1 MKPIMS
7 LERQD
12 AILAMENKRTQIICA
27 LMEGN
32 HVDGLDEI
40 LRLVDRPVVTPEELV
55 HEPEDRTVAQINKWY
70 DLIANACRWVQN
82 IGLTMTDHV
91 PVYWFDETVGDI
103 QWTYADELVFC
114 LDEQDVEYK
123 GQQLLAVEVKDIIP
137 KILRPLMDE
146 AIEAGDAQCIDR
158 LAQTMVYVLTELKS
172 QEAGDVD

>member
-1 MKPIMS
+1 MKPIIS
-7 LERQD
+7 LERRD

-70 DLIANACRWVQN
+70 DLIASACRWLQN

-91 PVYWFDETVGDI
+91 PVYWFDEQEQSI

-123 GQQLLAVEVKDIIP
+123 GQQLFAS
-137 KILRPLMDE
+137 
-146 AIEAGDAQCIDR
+146 AIDYFGIVTAE
-158 LAQTMVYVLTELKS
+158 ELKTAILDCDTE
-172 QEAGDVD
+172 EAKRLMEVIKQAMEEYI

>member
-1 MKPIMS
+1 MKPIIS
-7 LERQD
+7 LERRD
-12 AILAMENKRTQIICA
+12 AILATENKRTQIICT

-40 LRLVDRPVVTPEELV
+40 LRLVDRPVGTREAILNMT
-55 HEPEDRTVAQINKWY
+55 EDRHVNAISAWY
-70 DLIANACRWVQN
+70 DLLASACRWVQN

-123 GQQLLAVEVKDIIP
+123 GQQLFAS
-137 KILRPLMDE
+137 
-146 AIEAGDAQCIDR
+146 AIDYFGIVTAE
-158 LAQTMVYVLTELKS
+158 ELKTAILECEVE
-172 QEAGDVD
+172 EAKRLMEVIKQAMKEYV

>member
-1 MKPIMS
+1 MKPIIS
-7 LERQD
+7 LERRD

-70 DLIANACRWVQN
+70 DLIASACRWLQN

-91 PVYWFDETVGDI
+91 PVYWFDEQEQSI

-123 GQQLLAVEVKDIIP
+123 GQQLFASAIDYFGIVTAEELQTAILDCEIEEAKRLMEVIKQAMKEYI
-137 KILRPLMDE
+137 
-146 AIEAGDAQCIDR
+146 
-158 LAQTMVYVLTELKS
+158 
-172 QEAGDVD
+172 